1 MVGLFLFILRC
12 RTRNIIFKRKS
23 SNMFLHQ
30 KELTEKQFQL
40 IFLLWNKVYPVAFH
54 FDHWQYLKNY
64 FISYTDHHHILYMNN
79 KSIEGWWC
87 DFIREDERWFT
98 ILVNNDLH
106 KRGIGRSL
114 VELGRKQHKSINGWV
129 IETNELPKIEGDL
142 YQSPMGFYLKMG
154 FEKTKIHVETNSN
167 IKTVKIR
174 WVNK

>member
-1 MVGLFLFILRC
+1 
-12 RTRNIIFKRKS
+12 
-23 SNMFLHQ
+23 
-30 KELTEKQFQL
+30 
-40 IFLLWNKVYPVAFH
+40 
-54 FDHWQYLKNY
+54 
-64 FISYTDHHHILYMNN
+64 MNN
-79 KSIEGWWC
+79 KSIEGWWF

-129 IETNELPKIEGDL
+129 IETNELSKIEGDL